1 MAVKESPSV
10 GDAGTSASGSDT
22 AGEVVTWSTE
32 GRVQVVRMHR
42 PPANALGLPMV
53 DGLQRALDAFDSS
66 DSRVLVIVS
75 ELDGFFA
82 AGADIKLMD
91 GYAEQGDV
99 ASFSDYGNRLR
110 EPLSRLYGHERPSI
124 AAIEGLALGGG
135 MELALACTMR
145 VGSSAARLGLPESKI
160 GLIPGAGGT
169 QRLPRLVGRARALD
183 LMLTAR
189 DVAGPE
195 AHALGLLDRLV
206 EPGQAEDEA
215 LKLARLLCD
224 RSGAALTQIMRCVD
238 DADDLPLAE
247 GLAREADR
255 VNTLF
260 SGPEARE
267 GLKAFIEKRRPDYA

>member
-1 MAVKESPSV
+1 MA
-10 GDAGTSASGSDT
+10 DQD
-22 AGEVVTWSTE
+22 EVVTWSTE
-32 GRVQVVRMHR
+32 DRIQVVRLHR
-42 PPANALGLPMV
+42 PPANALGIPII
-53 DGLQRALDAFDSS
+53 DGLQRALDAFDAS
-66 DSRVLVIVS
+66 DARVLVIVS

-91 GYAEQGDV
+91 GYCQQSDV

-110 EPLSRLYGHERPSI
+110 EPLSRLYGHDRPSI

-135 MELALACTMR
+135 MELALAATLR
-145 VGSSAARLGLPESKI
+145 VGSSNARLGLPESKI

-189 DVAGPE
+189 DIAAPE

-206 EPGQAEDEA
+206 EPGKAEAEA
-215 LKLARLLCD
+215 LELARLLCN

-238 DADDLPLAE
+238 DADDLPLE
-247 GLAREADR
+247 QGLAREARR
-255 VNTLF
+255 VTELF

-267 GLKAFIEKRRPDYA
+267 GLRSFIEKRRPDYA

>member
-1 MAVKESPSV
+1 
-10 GDAGTSASGSDT
+10 
-22 AGEVVTWSTE
+22 
-32 GRVQVVRMHR
+32 
-42 PPANALGLPMV
+42 
-53 DGLQRALDAFDSS
+53 
-66 DSRVLVIVS
+66 VLVIVS

-82 AGADIKLMD
+82 AGADIKLMG
-91 GYAEQGDV
+91 GYVEQGDV

-135 MELALACTMR
+135 MELALACTLR
-145 VGSSAARLGLPESKI
+145 VGSRDARLGLPESKI

-195 AHALGLLDRLV
+195 AYDLGLLDRLV
-206 EPGQAEDEA
+206 DPGEAEAEA
-215 LKLARLLCD
+215 LTLARPLCE

-247 GLAREADR
+247 GLVKEAER
-255 VNTLF
+255 VNELF
-260 SGPEARE
+260 TGPETRE

>member
-1 MAVKESPSV
+1 MSVKESPSV
-10 GDAGTSASGSDT
+10 SHTSN
-22 AGEVVTWSTE
+22 EVVTWSADE
-32 GRVQVVRMHR
+32 RIQVVRMHR

-53 DGLQRALDAFDSS
+53 EGLERALDAFDAS
-66 DSRVLVIVS
+66 DARVLVIVS

-82 AGADIKLMD
+82 AGADIKLMG

-99 ASFSDYGNRLR
+99 ASFSDYGGQLR
-110 EPLSRLYGHERPSI
+110 APLSRLYGHDRPSI

-145 VGSSAARLGLPESKI
+145 VGSRDARLGLPESKL

-189 DVAGPE
+189 DVAAPE
-195 AHALGLLDRLV
+195 AYAIGLLDRLV
-206 EPGQAEDEA
+206 EPGEAQDEA
-215 LKLARLLCD
+215 LRLAKVLCS
-224 RSGAALTQIMRCVD
+224 RSGAALTQVMRCVD

-247 GLAREADR
+247 GLTREAER
-255 VNTLF
+255 VNELF
-260 SGPEARE
+260 EGPEARE
-267 GLKAFIEKRRPDYA
+267 GLRAFIEKRRPDYA